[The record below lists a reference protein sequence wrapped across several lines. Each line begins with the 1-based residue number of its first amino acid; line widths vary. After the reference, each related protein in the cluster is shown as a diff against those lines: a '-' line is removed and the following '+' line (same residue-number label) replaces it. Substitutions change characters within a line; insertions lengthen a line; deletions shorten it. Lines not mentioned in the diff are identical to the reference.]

1 MNTRPTPP
9 EPNSDDRLK
18 HSLRDALARSP
29 AEGLA
34 ALEARTLAQWQQRFS
49 GAQPVVHTGPMAC
62 LQAGWRGHPM
72 VWGGTLMAL
81 VLAALLWLKPWALA
95 EPGIDELM
103 QPDVLSLITM
113 GEL

>member
-1 MNTRPTPP
+1 MNTHPTPP
-9 EPNSDDRLK
+9 DLQSDDRLK

-29 AEGLA
+29 DEGLA
-34 ALEARTLAQWQQRFS
+34 ALEARAMAQWQQRSS
-49 GAQPVVHTGPMAC
+49 GAPHVVHAGPLAT
-62 LQAGWRGHPM
+62 LQAGWREHPV
-72 VWGGTLMAL
+72 VWSGTLMAL
-81 VLAALLWLKPWALA
+81 VLAALLWLKPWAPA

>member
-9 EPNSDDRLK
+9 EPGSDAQLK
-18 HSLRDALARSP
+18 QGLRDALARSP
-29 AEGLA
+29 DEGLV
-34 ALEARTLAQWQQRFS
+34 ALEARAMAQWQQRTS
-49 GAQPVVHTGPMAC
+49 APMVHAGPLAT
-62 LQAGWRGHPM
+62 LQAGWREHPRVWSGALM
-72 VWGGTLMAL
+72 VLL
-81 VLAALLWLKPWALA
+81 LAALLWLKPWASA

>member
-9 EPNSDDRLK
+9 EPLSDDRLK
-18 HSLRDALARSP
+18 HSLRDALTHSP
-29 AEGLA
+29 DEGLA
-34 ALEARTLAQWQQRFS
+34 ALEARAMAQWQQRTS
-49 GAQPVVHTGPMAC
+49 ASLPVVHAGPLAT
-62 LQAGWRGHPM
+62 LQAGWREHPM
-72 VWGGTLMAL
+72 LWSGALMAL
-81 VLAALLWLKPWALA
+81 VLVALLWSKPWAPA

>member
-1 MNTRPTPP
+1 MTTRPTPL
-9 EPNSDDRLK
+9 EPGSDVQLK
-18 HSLRDALARSP
+18 QRLRDTLTCSP
-29 AEGLA
+29 DEGLA
-34 ALEARTLAQWQQRFS
+34 PLEARAMAQWQQRTAA
-49 GAQPVVHTGPMAC
+49 AQPVVHTGALAT

-72 VWGGTLMAL
+72 VWSSALMVV
-81 VLAALLWLKPWALA
+81 VLAALLWSKPWAPA

>member
-9 EPNSDDRLK
+9 EPHSDDRLK
-18 HSLRDALARSP
+18 QRLRDALTCSP
-29 AEGLA
+29 DEGLA
-34 ALEARTLAQWQQRFS
+34 ALEARTMAQWQQRTAV
-49 GAQPVVHTGPMAC
+49 AQPVVHAGPLAT
-62 LQAGWRGHPM
+62 LQAGWRGHPR
-72 VWGGTLMAL
+72 VWSGTLMAL
-81 VLAALLWLKPWALA
+81 VIAALLWSKPWVPA